1 MYDIK
6 ITTEILK
13 TFDQAERIALIG
25 TGGNLAVCQH
35 MASDIYRH
43 TGKFCFA
50 PDSVNQ
56 TALGGDGDWKEP
68 WLKYAQTSS
77 DLIIAVTCRIASP
90 LIKILEKT
98 PANVIVLAPQQ
109 HSVMPTVVIPSV
121 TYHEYECKALWTLYM
136 LMEENGVQL
145 PRLK

>member
-6 ITTEILK
+6 ITPEILK

-50 PDSVNQ
+50 PDRVNP
-56 TALGGDGDWKEP
+56 TALGGDGDWKAP

-90 LIKILEKT
+90 LIKILEK
-98 PANVIVLAPQQ
+98 IHSSVLI
-109 HSVMPTVVIPSV
+109 T
-121 TYHEYECKALWTLYM
+121 
-136 LMEENGVQL
+136 QL
-145 PRLK
+145 